1 METMIGEEG
10 YKEVNPKAQPPFGL
24 MMVELQKKEKSLN
37 PTIQEALAGEDKS
50 FWEEAMHKEL
60 EKLEAMGTWETTY
73 LPHGMN
79 TVDMQW
85 VEGIDYTEIFAPMAP
100 IQSIRRVLAI
110 AAIWGWE
117 VDLIDVKQAYLNS
130 SLHYDVYLKLPVGTK
145 VLPGKVLKLMK
156 GLYGL
161 KQSGSYVDDMLIAS
175 PSWKEVDHT
184 KAEIMGKWGMEDNR
198 PVKEFLGIKIMQD
211 RNQGKISLDL
221 TVYIKGMVSK
231 WLEKSNEKSWIPM
244 QSIISTVRGKKCTPE
259 QAK

>member
-60 EKLEAMGTWETTY
+60 EGLEAMGTWETTY

-85 VEGIDYTEIFAPMAP
+85 VLKIKTDANLIPTK
-100 IQSIRRVLAI
+100 RVLAI